1 MIEDPVSNPAGSQR
15 QLLLQEESKGSVT
28 EEVEEDD
35 DGAARVGLGL
45 QPPEEDAEAQRVID
59 DDFPAET
66 FEYEN
71 PEIK

>member
-1 MIEDPVSNPAGSQR
+1 MTEDPVSNPAGNQR
-15 QLLLQEESKGSVT
+15 QLLLQEESKGQAT
-28 EEVEEDD
+28 DEVEEDD

-45 QPPEEDAEAQRVID
+45 QPTEEDTEAQQVLD